1 MKELTI
7 ECEVYNNNLYTKH
20 DGRVKRVIL
29 KNAKNID
36 IRFLKNDGIIVDIET
51 TDDKITYKKD
61 DIIIKLNDNDVSES
75 WYGEW

>member
-1 MKELTI
+1 MELTI
-7 ECEVYNNNLYTKH
+7 QCEVYNNNLYAKH
-20 DGRVKRVIL
+20 NDRVKRVIL

-36 IRFLKNDGIIVDIET
+36 IRFLKDDGTIVDIET

-61 DIIIKLNDNDVSES
+61 DIIIKLNNDDVAES